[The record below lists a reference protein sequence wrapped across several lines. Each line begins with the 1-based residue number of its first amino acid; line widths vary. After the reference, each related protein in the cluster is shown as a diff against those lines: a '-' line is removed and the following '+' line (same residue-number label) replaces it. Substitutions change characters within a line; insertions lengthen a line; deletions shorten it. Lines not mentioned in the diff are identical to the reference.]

1 MGNLINLFLKYG
13 GFVVFLAL
21 EGLCMYLVVNNNQEQ
36 EEIYVSSARVISGNT
51 LQAWDATSNF
61 LSLGS
66 IADSLATENAEL
78 YSHME
83 NSKFIQTIMTDTA
96 EVIEQ
101 QFTYLEAK
109 VIKNSTNK
117 ANNYITLNRGRKH
130 GVENKMGVFGKH
142 GMVGIVRSVSTNFSI
157 VMPII
162 NVQYKASA
170 TLKKNNYFG
179 SLVWDA
185 QNAETAKLEAIPKHI
200 ELAKGDSI
208 VTSGY
213 SSIFPEGIMIGVV
226 DDYKLESGSNF
237 YTIDV
242 KLGTNFYDLNYVYII
257 KNLFAKEL
265 EELEEEVT
273 DE

>member
-36 EEIYVSSARVISGNT
+36 EEIYVSSTRVFSGNA
-51 LQAWDATSNF
+51 LQMWDATSSF

-78 YSHME
+78 YSLME
-83 NSKFIQTIMTDTA
+83 NSKFNQTVLTDTA

-117 ANNYITLNRGRKH
+117 TTNYITLNRGRKH
-130 GVENKMGVFGKH
+130 GVEKKMGVFGKH
-142 GMVGIVRSVSTNFSI
+142 GVVGVVRSVSENFCI
-157 VMPII
+157 VMPVI
-162 NVQYKASA
+162 NIQFKASA
-170 TLKKNNYFG
+170 TLNKNNYFG
-179 SLVWDA
+179 SLIWDA
-185 QNAETAKLEAIPKHI
+185 ASPSNAKLEAIPKHI
-200 ELAKGDSI
+200 ELEEGDSV

-213 SSIFPEGIMIGVV
+213 SSIFPEGIMIGTI
-226 DDYKLESGSNF
+226 DEFELESGSNF
-237 YTIDV
+237 YNINV
-242 KLGTNFYDLNYVYII
+242 KLSTSFYDLKYVYII

-265 EELEEEVT
+265 EELEEEVS